1 MRAIDLWNAGDA
13 VREKARHALRD
24 VEQGRA
30 TKYGMRD
37 LQADDPI
44 LLVRTESV
52 AFMLTGMAIECLIKS
67 ALVPTVA
74 PAERKRAYVHDL
86 LGLWNLLQE
95 GCPRVKAIS
104 LSNQDQMLL
113 EDLTAFVEWAG
124 RYPVPR
130 KLPGRA
136 DASAGDADGTAHW
149 KPKDCS
155 SEALDG
161 ARELFCRLY
170 RVLWPIPA
178 PGTRQGDHSES
189 CESRREGG

>member
-1 MRAIDLWNAGDA
+1 MPLPDRSPTPFRILYDYLVTSPDMWRMRAIDLWYACDA

-44 LLVRTESV
+44 PLVRIESV

-104 LSNQDQMLL
+104 LSSQDQMLL

-124 RYPVPR
+124 STVSR

-136 DASAGDADGTAHW
+136 DASAGDADGTAG
-149 KPKDCS
+149 S
-155 SEALDG
+155 Q
-161 ARELFCRLY
+161 RLL
-170 RVLWPIPA
+170 V
-178 PGTRQGDHSES
+178 
-189 CESRREGG
+189 